1 MSEFMAF
8 DGAFKGKVA
17 LVTGGSTG
25 IGRAVTARLAAA
37 GATVAFCGIEES
49 TVQAAEAELR
59 DAGARVTGSVTD
71 VTDGAAV
78 RDLAERTAARYGG
91 LDVVVTSA
99 GIQRYGT
106 VEETSAEL
114 WDEVL
119 DVNVKGV
126 FLTCKAAIPHL
137 RARGGGAIVTVSSV
151 QAFASQQRVAAY
163 AASKAAINA
172 LTRAIALD
180 YAADGIRAN
189 IVCPGSVDTPML
201 RWAAGLFAEGRSP
214 DSLVAEWGRAHPL
227 GRVARP
233 EEVAE
238 VVAFLASPAASFVT
252 GAEYLVDGGLRAG
265 LPVALPPAGP
275 GRNGP

>member
-1 MSEFMAF
+1 MSEFTGF
-8 DGAFKGKVA
+8 EGKVA

-25 IGRAVTARLAAA
+25 IGRAVTGRLAAA
-37 GATVAFCGIEES
+37 GAAVAFCGIDES
-49 TVQAAEAELR
+49 SVQTAETELR
-59 DAGARVTGSVTD
+59 GAGARVTGSVTD

-78 RDLAERTAARYGG
+78 RDLAERAVARYGG
-91 LDVVVTSA
+91 LDVVVTCA

-106 VEETSAEL
+106 VEETSEEL

-119 DVNVKGV
+119 GVNVKGV

-151 QAFASQQRVAAY
+151 QALASQQRVAAY

-172 LTRAIALD
+172 LTRSVALD
-180 YAADGIRAN
+180 HAADGIRAN
-189 IVCPGSVDTPML
+189 VVCPGSVDTPML
-201 RWAAGLFAEGRSP
+201 RWAASLFADGRSP
-214 DSLVAEWGRAHPL
+214 DGLVEDWGRAHPL

-238 VVAFLASPAASFVT
+238 VVAFLA
-252 GAEYLVDGGLRAG
+252 G
-265 LPVALPPAGP
+265 PAGRTFTGVP
-275 GRNGP
+275 VTMDQGWTAR